1 MSAVLFCIGYFLGL
15 GDQGPVTVSK
25 GKGKKGKK
33 ELVDYVIEYA
43 KSSRSSCVGCS
54 EKITKS
60 EIRISKKIYDSEIAR
75 KYGPTD
81 R

>member
-1 MSAVLFCIGYFLGL
+1 LYWLFFLGL

-25 GKGKKGKK
+25 GKGKKRKK

-43 KSSRSSCVGCS
+43 KSSRSSCAGCS
-54 EKITKS
+54 EKIPKS